1 MVVLT
6 SLFVSYDVLC
16 VLVQVEPPLFTTDDD
31 VLPNAF
37 GRPADSGTQQGMEN
51 EVFTFL
57 DLALHLI
64 LYDPDAN
71 VIRIMIQIVELYD
84 PMIPLLANDSD
95 NSSTPRIAG
104 KWNCLGSVGS
114 YNFMMPH

>member
-16 VLVQVEPPLFTTDDD
+16 VLVQVERPLFTTDDD

-37 GRPADSGTQQGMEN
+37 ERPADSGPQQGMESTTLLSVDELLN
-51 EVFTFL
+51 S
-57 DLALHLI
+57 
-64 LYDPDAN
+64 
-71 VIRIMIQIVELYD
+71 IVELYD

-95 NSSTPRIAG
+95 NYSTPRDRWE
-104 KWNCLGSVGS
+104 WNCLGSVVP

>member
-1 MVVLT
+1 MI
-6 SLFVSYDVLC
+6 LFFAHECSD
-16 VLVQVEPPLFTTDDD
+16 
-31 VLPNAF
+31 
-37 GRPADSGTQQGMEN
+37 

-64 LYDPDAN
+64 LYDPDPN
-71 VIRIMIQIVELYD
+71 VIRIMVQIVELYD

-95 NSSTPRIAG
+95 HSSTPRIAG

-114 YNFMMPH
+114 YNFVMPP